1 MHRKKTQLHRMRAKQ
16 DLPVRFRFQ
25 LKTLPRYKRGVVS
38 LTLEL
43 AWKLEGTQELLVWVK
58 PFEMYNGDLL
68 SGL

>member
-1 MHRKKTQLHRMRAKQ
+1 MHRKKTQVRRMRAKQ
-16 DLPVRFRFQ
+16 DLSVYFRFQ

-43 AWKLEGTQELLVWVK
+43 AWKMEGTQELLVWVK
-58 PFEMYNGDLL
+58 PFEVHNGDLL